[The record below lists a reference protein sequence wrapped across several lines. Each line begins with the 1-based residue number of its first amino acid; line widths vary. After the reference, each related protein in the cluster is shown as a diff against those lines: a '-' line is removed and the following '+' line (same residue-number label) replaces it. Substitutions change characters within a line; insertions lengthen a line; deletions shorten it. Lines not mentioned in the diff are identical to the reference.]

1 VVCFGVGLQKNAN
14 FLHILYD
21 QELIDLSEDLPP
33 TPLNLLKLNLAY
45 QEVIVQ
51 EIAKVDNLLKEN
63 NYQKVSI
70 RTPVVV
76 ARLCLHN
83 LQLTLIS
90 YEGGTR
96 NNKS

>member
-1 VVCFGVGLQKNAN
+1 
-14 FLHILYD
+14 
-21 QELIDLSEDLPP
+21 
-33 TPLNLLKLNLAY
+33 
-45 QEVIVQ
+45 VQ